1 MARRS
6 TKKPI
11 ITQQS
16 SKPVDTSV
24 QEESSL
30 IVAQATRISSG
41 PIPHPDI
48 LRGYEEILP
57 GSADRILSMA
67 EGESKHRHEMEEE
80 IIHTEGRDSLL
91 GIIVAGIL
99 AFCALISGVIVVLVS
114 DTPYTSV
121 IGAVFGLSGIGSII
135 ITMINST
142 RRKTKPPEK

>member
-6 TKKPI
+6 VKKQA
-11 ITQQS
+11 ITPQS
-16 SKPVDTSV
+16 NKPVDSSSQ
-24 QEESSL
+24 QESPL

-67 EGESKHRHEMEEE
+67 EGETKHRHEMEEE

-91 GIIVAGIL
+91 GIVVAGVL
-99 AFCALISGVIVVLVS
+99 ALCALIAGVIVVLVS
-114 DTPYTSV
+114 NTPYTSV
-121 IGAVFGLSGIGSII
+121 IGAIFGLSGIGSII
-135 ITMINST
+135 VTMINST